1 MTQNEK
7 EINPLNDLIVEY
19 NKYTP
24 NDNIDNDNLVS
35 DNLNSFNNNNDYGS
49 NWNGNNNDI
58 ESTQAVF
65 VQTLN
70 LQIKQLQELLKSKN
84 KDFDGLNAQ
93 NNKLKLLL
101 IQEQKKLIERENNL
115 HSIKIQKKNLEER
128 ITKNE
133 LDSKNMQAKIKELNY
148 KLIELNQYMISKEN
162 IYQFNNKIKDI
173 LEKENTSND
182 KKKQNNIIINEK
194 YEIELKRL
202 NNMIDELEIKNNKL
216 IFDNKKLNSRINTI
230 MSDKN
235 SELSIFKSIYQ
246 NQINNLKKIILNL
259 SNRISQLFAEKDN
272 QQISKNNNNLMK
284 REIMDKFTEL
294 ENKLNNYDKENCK
307 LRKENQIIKNELEEL
322 KLINESKE
330 KIIEKLQI
338 DFGIMEKEYNNSLLM
353 SKKLDESSK
362 IDGMDKS
369 QYINELINSQKNM
382 IKENNNLKMGLKQM
396 TKNIN
401 EANQL
406 YFKKKA
412 EYDKS
417 LQERDNKLKEYKT
430 KITLLKMKINELHQ
444 EINILKEY
452 KGEDCL
458 NNNDN
463 NKNYYSFLTQNNK
476 DNKNK
481 NKKDQNKFI
490 TFTPKV
496 RKSIPFEFN
505 LENKKENNN
514 GNVDGNDIFEDIKI
528 SEVPKDNN
536 SIRHVNLKGNNNY
549 IEQEKSDNNNKIND
563 IDKLAN
569 NEQDLKF
576 IQEYK
581 DTLNKIDEQLKKLN
595 S

>member
-1 MTQNEK
+1 MTKNEK

-476 DNKNK
+476 DNKNR